1 MLKGG
6 VADVEQK
13 RVRAGAK
20 DAAAANAETMT
31 TEAAL
36 EKAAP
41 AIDGAWK
48 GLKTTVATVAKVA
61 AAGGA
66 A

>member
-1 MLKGG
+1 MSSKKEYEL
-6 VADVEQK
+6 A
-13 RVRAGAK
+13 AK